1 MHIVIIA
8 SEGEWGSARSNG
20 AGGCGKSGCGDG
32 GGGRPGVGRGRVV
45 GGLMAAGGGVEC
57 LCTVYFISVMD
68 SFNLSDERSRNNET
82 ASALSAADTNP
93 NAPSLC

>member
-1 MHIVIIA
+1 MGFSKKQRGRRLREKWVRR
-8 SEGEWGSARSNG
+8 WR
-20 AGGCGKSGCGDG
+20 G
-32 GGGRPGVGRGRVV
+32 GGGPGVGRGRVV